1 MVADFNRLIVG
12 LLLVTVVSIC
22 FILNL
27 DIFLL
32 VVILFLII
40 YDFHQLKLFNNII
53 QTVILLFA
61 IFVFYL
67 IIKFEIFLTNLY
79 LIQIILVLLT
89 LLFKK
94 YRLIFF
100 YFSVLIFCM
109 IMFSINFIDRYFF
122 YLIIGISFFNDTIA
136 YIFGSKIKGPLIL
149 PKISPKKT
157 WSGTIISFLISYLV
171 LFFLNFGVF
180 FSVLISVSLFL
191 GDIYFSFIKRALN
204 IKDFSRTLGGH
215 GGILDRLDSMFLTTI
230 IFQFYLLFGI

>member
-1 MVADFNRLIVG
+1 MVADLNRLLVG

-22 FILNL
+22 FILKL

-32 VVILFLII
+32 AVILFLII
-40 YDFHQLKLFNNII
+40 YDFYQLKLFNNII
-53 QTVILLFA
+53 QIVILLFA
-61 IFVFYL
+61 IFLFYL
-67 IIKFEIFLTNLY
+67 IIKFEIFLTYLY

-89 LLFKK
+89 LLIKK
-94 YRLIFF
+94 YRLIVF
-100 YFSVLIFCM
+100 YFSILIFCM
-109 IMFSINFIDRYFF
+109 LMFSINSIDRYFF
-122 YLIIGISFFNDTIA
+122 YLIISISFFNDTIA

-157 WSGTIISFLISYLV
+157 WSGTIISFLITYLV
-171 LFFLNFGVF
+171 LFFLNFGVL

-215 GGILDRLDSMFLTTI
+215 GGILDRLDSMFLITI
-230 IFQFYLLFGI
+230 LFQFYLLFGT